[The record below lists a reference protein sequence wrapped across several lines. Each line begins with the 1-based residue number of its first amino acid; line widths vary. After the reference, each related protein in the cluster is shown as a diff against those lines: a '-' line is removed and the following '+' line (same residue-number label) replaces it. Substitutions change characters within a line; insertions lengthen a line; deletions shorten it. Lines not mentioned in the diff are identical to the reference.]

1 MMDSGL
7 VTFFNVNKCGF
18 YRITQSSKDNAR
30 AKNDVKV
37 KGSLA
42 ETITLVSDWVD
53 GREFSQTIPW
63 DVNASPLKKKIYC
76 KDIYKDENSN
86 EMLFVFCRAVN
97 NDKGA
102 LNGFIED
109 AKVGSDDKD
118 VIKVS
123 NKAKG
128 KKLIYGEPMY
138 YWFIPD
144 SDLIVSINFPHS
156 VASTHEV
163 CDYFKKCIDNFIP
176 TENRNITN
184 RTYYNG
190 KAGRD
195 INIKSV
201 NYRSDCDK
209 YSMTYQL
216 ESVLKELAIDDVSL
230 EDLAK
235 EISHIVVRDTI
246 SGSKQNEGS
255 SSFGLY
261 NKVMRKQEATLRQHH
276 VEITSEVRINKDE
289 LAGIIEVYKEEQGDN
304 AIWNDVGFRSN
315 GEDSIKWFDSYIDR
329 KHIHLNESQ
338 KKDDSYYPAKV
349 VFGCLND
356 QRESLL
362 NFKCSKLEN
371 ALKLKATG

>member
-1 MMDSGL
+1 MDSGL

-18 YRITQSSKDNAR
+18 YKITQASKDNSG
-30 AKNDVKV
+30 AKKDVKV
-37 KGSLA
+37 KGSLS
-42 ETITLVSDWVD
+42 ETIALVSDWVD
-53 GREFSQTIPW
+53 GREFSQTLPW
-63 DVNASPLKKKIYC
+63 DENANPLKKKIYC
-76 KDIYKDENSN
+76 KDIYKDDTSN
-86 EMLFVFCRAVN
+86 EMLFIFCRAVN
-97 NDKGA
+97 NDKGS

-144 SDLIVSINFPHS
+144 SDLIISINFPHS
-156 VASTHEV
+156 VASTNEV

-176 TENRNITN
+176 TENRNVSN
-184 RTYYNG
+184 RMQYNG

-195 INIKSV
+195 ISIKSV
-201 NYRSDCDK
+201 SYRSDCKK

-216 ESVLKELAIDDVSL
+216 QSVLKELSIDDVSL
-230 EDLAK
+230 DALAK
-235 EISHIVVRDTI
+235 EITHIVVRDTI

-255 SSFGLY
+255 SSFGFY
-261 NKVMRKQEATLRQHH
+261 NKVMRKQDASLRKHH
-276 VEITSEVRINKDE
+276 VEIISEVHLTKDE
-289 LAGIIEVYKEEQGDN
+289 LAGMIEVYKQEQGVN
-304 AIWNDVGFRSN
+304 ALWNDVGFRSN
-315 GEDSIKWFDSYIDR
+315 GEDTKWFASYIDR
-329 KHIHLNESQ
+329 KHIHLDESQ

-349 VFGCLND
+349 VFDCLND

-362 NFKCSKLEN
+362 NFECSKLEK
-371 ALKLKATG
+371 ALKLEAIA

>member
-1 MMDSGL
+1 MDSGL

-18 YRITQSSKDNAR
+18 YKITRSNKDNGR

-37 KGSLA
+37 KGSLS
-42 ETITLVSDWVD
+42 ESITLVSEWVN

-63 DVNASPLKKKIYC
+63 DVNTNPFKKKIYC
-76 KDIYKDENSN
+76 KDVYKDDNSN
-86 EMLFVFCRAVN
+86 EMLFVFCQAVN

-109 AKVGSDDKD
+109 AKIGSDDKD

-144 SDLIVSINFPHS
+144 SDLIVSSKFPHS
-156 VASTHEV
+156 VASTNEV

-176 TENRNITN
+176 TENRNTTS
-184 RTYYNG
+184 RTQYHD
-190 KAGRD
+190 KAKRD

-201 NYRSDCDK
+201 NYRSDCGK

-216 ESVLKELAIDDVSL
+216 QSALKELTIDDVSL
-230 EDLAK
+230 DALAK
-235 EISHIVVRDTI
+235 EISHIIVRDTI

-276 VEITSEVRINKDE
+276 VEISSEVCINRDE
-289 LAGIIEVYKEEQGDN
+289 LAAIIDVFKEEQSVN

-315 GEDSIKWFDSYIDR
+315 GEESVKWFDSYIDR
-329 KHIHLNESQ
+329 KNIHLNESQ

-349 VFGCLND
+349 VFDCLND

>member
-1 MMDSGL
+1 MDSGL

-18 YRITQSSKDNAR
+18 YKITRSNKGNGKE
-30 AKNDVKV
+30 KNDVKV
-37 KGSLA
+37 KGSLS
-42 ETITLVSDWVD
+42 ESITLVSDWVN

-63 DVNASPLKKKIYC
+63 DVNTNPFKKKIYC
-76 KDIYKDENSN
+76 KDVYKDDNSN
-86 EMLFVFCRAVN
+86 EMLFVFCQAVN

-109 AKVGSDDKD
+109 AKIGSDDKD

-144 SDLIVSINFPHS
+144 SDLIVSIKFPHS
-156 VASTHEV
+156 VASTNEV

-176 TENRNITN
+176 TENRNTTS
-184 RTYYNG
+184 RTQYHD
-190 KAGRD
+190 KAKRD

-201 NYRSDCDK
+201 NYRSDCGK

-216 ESVLKELAIDDVSL
+216 QSALKELTIDDVSL
-230 EDLAK
+230 DALAK
-235 EISHIVVRDTI
+235 EISHIIVRDTI

-276 VEITSEVRINKDE
+276 VEISSEVCINRDE
-289 LAGIIEVYKEEQGDN
+289 LAAIIDVFKEEQSVN

-315 GEDSIKWFDSYIDR
+315 GEESVKWFDSYIDR
-329 KHIHLNESQ
+329 KNIHLNESQ

-349 VFGCLND
+349 VFDCLND

>member
-1 MMDSGL
+1 MDSGL

-18 YRITQSSKDNAR
+18 YKITRSNKDNGR

-37 KGSLA
+37 KGSLS
-42 ETITLVSDWVD
+42 ESITLVSDWVN

-63 DVNASPLKKKIYC
+63 DVNTNPFKKKIYC
-76 KDIYKDENSN
+76 KDVYKDDNSN
-86 EMLFVFCRAVN
+86 EMLFVFCQAVN

-109 AKVGSDDKD
+109 AKIGSDDKD

-144 SDLIVSINFPHS
+144 SDLIVSIKFPHS
-156 VASTHEV
+156 VASTNEV

-176 TENRNITN
+176 TENRNTTS
-184 RTYYNG
+184 RTQYHD
-190 KAGRD
+190 KAKRD

-201 NYRSDCDK
+201 NYRSDCGK

-216 ESVLKELAIDDVSL
+216 QSALKELTIDDVSL
-230 EDLAK
+230 DALAK
-235 EISHIVVRDTI
+235 EISHIIVRDTI

-276 VEITSEVRINKDE
+276 VEISSEVCINRDE
-289 LAGIIEVYKEEQGDN
+289 LAAIIDVFKEEQSVN

-315 GEDSIKWFDSYIDR
+315 GEESVKWFDSYIDR
-329 KHIHLNESQ
+329 KNIHLNESQ

-349 VFGCLND
+349 VFDCLND